1 MVSANGQRELSFSA
15 ARLQP
20 CRSHKGNLF
29 AQLLLHYPQLRHF
42 SGLFSDTRYLCD
54 KPLIPTSCF
63 SPFLLVQ
70 RLALP
75 GTTSC
80 PHLGFGS
87 TRIAVR
93 VICRL
98 VSASAPTSPVKL
110 WRSLTEKGTE
120 TSVGAYTAGIMGRG
134 SNIHIPPDGPPSP
147 GPLYTDFFEQQVAKQ
162 RNNNY
167 HSTSLRNMVATS
179 VNRTALHPG
188 GVQPG
193 KGHTELEEELH
204 EHAHID
210 YERVAIIAN
219 PSVAALYE
227 DALVYETGTA
237 ITSSGALTAYSG
249 AKTGRS
255 PLDKRVVKEESSE
268 NEIWWGPVNK
278 PMTPEVWRI
287 NRERAV
293 DYLNTRN
300 RIYVIDGFAGWDERY
315 RISVRVVC
323 ARAYHALF
331 MRNMLIRPSAEELQ
345 HFHPDYVIYNA
356 GSFPA
361 NRFTEG
367 MTSATSVAI
376 NFAEKEMVILGTE
389 YAGEMKKGVFTIL
402 FYEMPVKHNVLTLHS
417 SANEG
422 QNGDVTV
429 FFGLSGTGKTT
440 LSADPKRALIGDDE
454 HCWTDR
460 GVFNIEGGCY
470 AKCIGLS
477 AEKEP
482 DIFNAIRFGSV
493 LENVVFDPIS
503 RVVNYD
509 DSTLTE
515 NTRCAYPIEY
525 IENAKIPC
533 LSDNHPTNIILLTC
547 DARGVLPPISKLT
560 TEQTMF
566 HFISGYT
573 SKMAGTE
580 DGVTEPQATFSSC
593 FAQPFLA
600 LHPMRYARMLADKIS
615 QHKANAWLLNTGW
628 VGAGAT
634 TGGKRC
640 PLKYTR
646 AILDAIHSGELAQAQ
661 YETYEVFNL
670 HVPTSCP
677 GVPDELL
684 NPKNSWTATTSFS
697 DEVNKLAKLFNENFQ
712 KYADQATKEVIEAG
726 PVISQ

>member
-1 MVSANGQRELSFSA
+1 MN
-15 ARLQP
+15 
-20 CRSHKGNLF
+20 
-29 AQLLLHYPQLRHF
+29 
-42 SGLFSDTRYLCD
+42 
-54 KPLIPTSCF
+54 
-63 SPFLLVQ
+63 
-70 RLALP
+70 
-75 GTTSC
+75 
-80 PHLGFGS
+80 
-87 TRIAVR
+87 
-93 VICRL
+93 
-98 VSASAPTSPVKL
+98 
-110 WRSLTEKGTE
+110 
-120 TSVGAYTAGIMGRG
+120 
-134 SNIHIPPDGPPSP
+134 
-147 GPLYTDFFEQQVAKQ
+147 
-162 RNNNY
+162 
-167 HSTSLRNMVATS
+167 
-179 VNRTALHPG
+179 VNRTNLHPS
-188 GVQPG
+188 GVTPSAS
-193 KGHTELEEELH
+193 HTELEEELH

-210 YERVAIIAN
+210 YDRVAIIAN

-227 DALVYETGTA
+227 DALVYESGSA

-255 PLDKRVVKEESSE
+255 PLDKRVVREPGSEKEV
-268 NEIWWGPVNK
+268 WWGPVNK
-278 PMTPEVWRI
+278 EMSPAVWKI

-300 RIYVIDGFAGWDERY
+300 RIYVIDGFAGWDEKY
-315 RISVRVVC
+315 RINVRVVC

-331 MRNMLIRPSAEELQ
+331 MRNMLIRPSRKELE
-345 HFHPDYVIYNA
+345 HFKPDYTIYNA

-361 NRFTEG
+361 NRYTTG

-389 YAGEMKKGVFTIL
+389 YAGEMKKGIFTVL

-422 QNGDVTV
+422 EKGDVTV

-440 LSADPKRALIGDDE
+440 LSADPKRKLIGDDE
-454 HCWTDR
+454 HCWSDN

-470 AKCIGLS
+470 AKCIDLS

-482 DIFNAIRFGSV
+482 DIFNAIRFGSI
-493 LENVVFDPIS
+493 LENVVFDPES
-503 RVVNYD
+503 RVVDYE

-525 IENAKIPC
+525 ISNAKIPC
-533 LSDNHPTNIILLTC
+533 LSPNHPTNIILLTC

-560 TEQTMF
+560 TEQVMF

-600 LHPMRYARMLADKIS
+600 LHPMRYAKMLAEKIAE
-615 QHKANAWLLNTGW
+615 HKANAWLLNTGW

-646 AILDAIHSGELAQAQ
+646 AILDAIHSGELAKAD
-661 YETYEVFNL
+661 YETYETFNL
-670 HVPTSCP
+670 HVPRSCP

-684 NPKNSWTATTSFS
+684 NPAKSWTGRTSFK
-697 DEVNKLAKLFNENFQ
+697 DEVNKLGNLFNENFE
-712 KYADQATKEVIEAG
+712 KYASEATPEVIRAGPQVGGAATKEAPKAAAAPAAEAQTTS
-726 PVISQ
+726 PTA